1 MPSMCVTT
9 IEISGHGTLLHA
21 AGSPV
26 RKTALRPWL
35 GNWVPF
41 IPTSLIPFI
50 SLGEM
55 HSPVTLVSLLA
66 SGNIISSKSTTAAS
80 D

>member
-1 MPSMCVTT
+1 MPLSCVTT
-9 IEISGHGTLLHA
+9 TEISGQGTLLHA
-21 AGSPV
+21 AGSLV

-41 IPTSLIPFI
+41 IPSPLIPFI

-66 SGNIISSKSTTAAS
+66 SGNIVSSESITVSS